1 VTTLTERQQAVL
13 AYIET
18 FRAHHGYPPTV
29 REIGDGMGIRS
40 TNGVNDHLRALERK
54 GWLRKE
60 PSKSRGLQV
69 VGQDARVI
77 DGVRRVGAALG
88 VELGDPL
95 PEDWLRRLL
104 SRIEEVRQ

>member
-1 VTTLTERQQAVL
+1 MTTLTERQQAVL
-13 AYIET
+13 VYIET
-18 FRAHHGYPPTV
+18 FMARHGYPPTV

-60 PSKSRGLQV
+60 PTKSRGLQI
-69 VGQDARVI
+69 VGHDTRMV
-77 DGVRRVGAALG
+77 DGVRRIGVALG
-88 VELGDPL
+88 VELTDPL

-104 SRIEEVRQ
+104 SRIEETRP